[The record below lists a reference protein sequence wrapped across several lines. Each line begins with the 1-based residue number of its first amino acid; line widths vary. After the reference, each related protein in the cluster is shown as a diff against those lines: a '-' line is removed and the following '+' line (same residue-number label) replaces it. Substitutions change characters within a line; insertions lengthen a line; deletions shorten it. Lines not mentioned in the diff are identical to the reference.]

1 MSHHHDGHGH
11 GHDHEH
17 DHGHDGHDHSDD
29 LEPALQKQIYAQIE
43 FDKISTLNEVES
55 DSGMRVVKKTWAQ
68 RNETVPKLES
78 DADEQLLML
87 IPYARPFGDTRPKTQ
102 GD

>member
-1 MSHHHDGHGH
+1 
-11 GHDHEH
+11 
-17 DHGHDGHDHSDD
+17 
-29 LEPALQKQIYAQIE
+29 
-43 FDKISTLNEVES
+43 
-55 DSGMRVVKKTWAQ
+55 MRVVKKTWAQ